1 MGEFQLFIWKMGTHR
16 RCSCEIYRYMLGIQL
31 YGIKLFVRLTRIPL
45 YILIPSIL
53 VLCSVGSFSIH
64 NRFFDI
70 WVLFIF
76 GILGYL
82 MFKVKI
88 PLGPM
93 AETNFRRA
101 IMTDPDLTL
110 FLTRPISLA
119 FILMAV
125 ASLVYPFYKNYRTN
139 IKDPAGPSRLREK
152 IVEKRK

>member
-1 MGEFQLFIWKMGTHR
+1 VRAAPYFPFVAHFF
-16 RCSCEIYRYMLGIQL
+16 MLGIQL

-76 GILGYL
+76 GLLGYL

-88 PLGPM
+88 PLAPMILGVILGPM

-101 IMTDPDLTL
+101 LMTDPDLTL

-139 IKDPAGPSRLREK
+139 KKTRQGRLGSGK
-152 IVEKRK
+152 K